1 MTLTFPRAAT
11 ALCFLASV
19 LLLGQAL
26 QVSNGF
32 YDETALAMV
41 VAALVAT
48 VIGVLL
54 HRWSALTSSTT
65 PDRVISAAAL
75 LGVLWQ
81 LWTLATAPPVS
92 ASLPASAQ
100 TALRATLAA
109 EALVIGLGMMRWPRW
124 SRLWLAICIVL
135 HCGVAWWFLRAVPA
149 PDIDVITVHTEALR
163 ALFHGQDPYRITFE
177 NIYGADAVHF
187 YNPSLIVGGRLT
199 FGFPYP
205 PLSLLLSAPAAL
217 LAGDFRIAG
226 IIGIAVACW
235 LIGTARSNRLAPLV
249 ACLLLT
255 TPRLFYVFEQGW
267 TEPIVIGLVA
277 LAVRLLDRTPAR
289 AGWAVGL
296 ALAVKQYMPFTG
308 LLALRALWG
317 AAQERAWRLGTAAA
331 IGLLVTLP
339 FALWHPHAFV
349 RSAVW
354 LQTQEPFRTDAL
366 SVLSWADRHGWGR
379 GTFLW
384 AVGAGIAG
392 SLVGLASTVPTAA
405 GYAASTALT
414 LLLMFVFGSKAF
426 CNYYVCVIGVLCC
439 AIALL
444 PSPDAPTTRTT
455 AR

>member
-1 MTLTFPRAAT
+1 MTQTVPRAAT

-19 LLLGQAL
+19 LLLGRAL
-26 QVSNGF
+26 QISNGF
-32 YDETALAMV
+32 YDETALATV
-41 VAALVAT
+41 VAALVAAM
-48 VIGVLL
+48 VGVLL
-54 HRWSALTSSTT
+54 HRWSALAVSTT
-65 PDRVISAAAL
+65 PDRVIVAAAL
-75 LGVLWQ
+75 SGVLWQ
-81 LWTLATAPPVS
+81 LWTLATTPPVS

-100 TALRATLAA
+100 TALRVTLAT
-109 EALVIGLGMMRWPRW
+109 EALLIGLGMMRSPRW
-124 SRLWLAICIVL
+124 TRVWLASCLIL
-135 HCGVAWWFLRAVPA
+135 HCGLAWWLLRAVPS

-177 NIYGADAVHF
+177 NIYGADAIHF

-217 LAGDFRIAG
+217 LAGDFRVAG
-226 IIGIAVACW
+226 IVAIAVACW
-235 LIGTARSNRLAPLV
+235 LMGTARSHRLAPLA

-267 TEPIVIGLVA
+267 TEPLVIGLVA
-277 LAVRLLDRTPAR
+277 VTVRLLDRAPAR
-289 AGWAVGL
+289 VGWAMGL

-308 LLALRALWG
+308 LVALRALWG
-317 AAQERAWRLGTAAA
+317 AASGRAWRLGTTAA

-354 LQTQEPFRTDAL
+354 LQTQEPFRIDAL

-392 SLVGLASTVPTAA
+392 SLIGLATTVPTAA

-439 AIALL
+439 AMALL
-444 PSPDAPTTRTT
+444 PMTEATRPSAP